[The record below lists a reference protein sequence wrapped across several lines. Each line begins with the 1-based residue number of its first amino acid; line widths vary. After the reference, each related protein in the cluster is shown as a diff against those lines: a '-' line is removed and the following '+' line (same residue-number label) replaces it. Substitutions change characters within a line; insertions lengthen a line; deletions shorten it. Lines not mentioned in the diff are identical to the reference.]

1 MACSLI
7 GGIVIGCRDSNGGV
21 AEVKVKVFNS
31 ALTGITE
38 SSGTVTMAGG
48 ALTGWYTYECEKQT
62 ALGNDNQKGN
72 IENGTNTYEQTV
84 TLIFNKLQAALRN
97 ELKVIAQNRLHI
109 AVKDNNGT
117 AWLFGWQRGL
127 DLSSATTG
135 TGTKYEDRSGYTL
148 TFMGTEAQPVPAISN
163 YSSLTT

>member
-72 IENGTNTYEQTV
+72 IENGTNTYEQTENANV
-84 TLIFNKLQAALRN
+84 
-97 ELKVIAQNRLHI
+97 
-109 AVKDNNGT
+109 
-117 AWLFGWQRGL
+117 
-127 DLSSATTG
+127 
-135 TGTKYEDRSGYTL
+135 
-148 TFMGTEAQPVPAISN
+148 
-163 YSSLTT
+163 